1 MNWVGVGVHFIAKW
15 PDMAYSRFRINV
27 VVRISLVL
35 LLGYLSIYVILF
47 THFWLVGFWTTL
59 AGTILV
65 YNLIRYVERSDR
77 EMANFLL
84 AIKQGDF
91 SNTYSGRGTSQR
103 NAELSHAFSEIL
115 KVFQTLSTERETNHL
130 FLQTV
135 VEHISIALVTFD
147 ENGDIISFN
156 KSAKRLFNKPY
167 LKNLQSLESQDPQLY
182 EKLKNVRPDQG
193 ELIKILLKGELQN
206 LSLRATTFV
215 LKDHQYKIV
224 SLQDIKS
231 ELEEKEV
238 ESWQKLIRVLT
249 HEIMN
254 SAIPIS
260 TLSSVI
266 SEMLEDEKGQPLSF
280 SQLDDDVGQDVLGGL
295 KTIESRSKG
304 LVRFVDA
311 YKSLTKIAPP
321 KFEDIDLKD
330 FVDGVKTLM
339 ASEVRDKRVKWSIDV
354 ENGLTIKGD
363 KELLEQVLINLVKNA
378 LEAVEGVKAP
388 MITVKSV
395 TDQHGKITLSVSD
408 NGPGIDQE
416 NLDNIFVPFFSTK
429 KNGSGIGLSLSRQIM
444 RLHKGSIRVNSS
456 VGGTKFNLTF

>member
-1 MNWVGVGVHFIAKW
+1 MVFSG
-15 PDMAYSRFRINV
+15 FRINV
-27 VVRISLVL
+27 VIRIL
-35 LLGYLSIYVILF
+35 LILSLGYLSIYVVF
-47 THFWLVGFWTTL
+47 YTHFWLVGLWTTL
-59 AGTILV
+59 AGVILIF
-65 YNLIRYVERSDR
+65 NLIRYVERSDR

-91 SNTYSGRGTSQR
+91 TNTYSGRGTSQK
-103 NAELSHAFSEIL
+103 NAALSNAFSEIL
-115 KVFQTLSTERETNHL
+115 TVFQKLSTERETNHL

-135 VEHISIALVTFD
+135 VEHISTALITFD
-147 ENGDIISFN
+147 EKGEIISFN
-156 KSAKRLFNKPY
+156 KAAKRLLNKPY
-167 LKNLQSLESQDPQLY
+167 LKNLQSLEAHDPDLY
-182 EKLKNVRPDQG
+182 KKLKDIRPDQG
-193 ELIKILLKGELQN
+193 ELIKVLWKGELQN
-206 LSLRATTFV
+206 LSLRATNFV

-224 SLQDIKS
+224 SLQDIKT

-266 SEMLEDEKGQPLSF
+266 SEMLEDDKGQPLSF
-280 SQLDDDVGQDVLGGL
+280 SQLDDDVGHDVLGGL

-321 KFEDIDLKD
+321 KFEDIDLLD
-330 FVDGVKTLM
+330 FVKGVETLM
-339 ASEVRDKRVKWSIDV
+339 LADSRTKEVSWSIDV
-354 ENGLTIKGD
+354 DEALKIKGD

-378 LEAVEGVKAP
+378 IEAVDGRIEA
-388 MITVKSV
+388 SV
-395 TDQHGKITLSVSD
+395 EIVSSTDQFGKVMLSVSD

-444 RLHKGSIRVNSS
+444 RLHKGSINVNS
-456 VGGTKFNLTF
+456 VTGEGTRFSLIF